1 MKRIVYAS
9 QATYDVGPDELIE
22 LLSAARDRNG
32 QAGLSGMLLYCS
44 QSFLQLIEGE
54 PAAIEATY
62 ARILRDDRHTNLR
75 MLMNADVPGPLF
87 PDWTMGF
94 EHVDDDELA
103 DTLDGF
109 TPETRYPL
117 VNPDLITNAG
127 VATTLMGL
135 YAKNRVR

>member
-32 QAGLSGMLLYCS
+32 RAGLSGMLLYCS

-75 MLMNADVPGPLF
+75 LLVDEEVSAPMFG
-87 PDWTMGF
+87 DWSMGF
-94 EHVDDDELA
+94 EHVDDEELA
-103 DTLDGF
+103 DELDGF
-109 TPETRYPL
+109 TPALRYPL
-117 VNPDLITNAG
+117 VNPDLVTNGG
-127 VATTLMGL
+127 VAQTLLSL
-135 YAKNRVR
+135 YAKNRLR